1 MLTAKAP
8 GADVDLFSLAIDYE
22 RGFLNVRRP
31 LSLGVTIRVADV
43 MPELDAFP
51 ANLTLHDYSF
61 DWVITLL

>member
-31 LSLGVTIRVADV
+31 LPFGVTIRVADV

-51 ANLTLHDYSF
+51 TNITLHDYSF